1 MHLQTRSLQARGRR
15 SVGAHGRCSGIEAGR
30 KARRSLWLRRA
41 LLAAARGSAGRG
53 QRGAL
58 PARGAMDM
66 ARGSVQATRRR
77 RAGCLA
83 RAGRSC
89 ITPACDAKASASS
102 GPHTSS
108 APSAVKV
115 RLIACIESVQTLSH
129 EHGPHYGSSR
139 EAAGEGKGPVES
151 PMRAVFGV
159 LVALAASAT
168 PSLAFAFSPANG
180 AAGSYAGIFAHDAA
194 RRSFAAG
201 FAADRPAWPL
211 QPAAARHVV
220 SSSPRA
226 GVLDMLMQER
236 GRGRGARGGSDRGG
250 RGGGAGRAQSP
261 ADRGDGYGMDDTN
274 VRGRGGRGGGAG
286 RARLSP
292 AGRGG
297 GYGWDDPE
305 GRGRGGR
312 GAGRGRSP
320 AGRGVASKGGADWG
334 ARFDAMLMQRKL
346 DIGDMDVETLE
357 NKVYNRV
364 MKKKYMDEEVDDD
377 VPLDDARAEKTERE
391 RVRKVMPAAG
401 REVFGVFFRK

>member
-1 MHLQTRSLQARGRR
+1 M
-15 SVGAHGRCSGIEAGR
+15 
-30 KARRSLWLRRA
+30 
-41 LLAAARGSAGRG
+41 
-53 QRGAL
+53 
-58 PARGAMDM
+58 
-66 ARGSVQATRRR
+66 
-77 RAGCLA
+77 
-83 RAGRSC
+83 
-89 ITPACDAKASASS
+89 
-102 GPHTSS
+102 
-108 APSAVKV
+108 
-115 RLIACIESVQTLSH
+115 
-129 EHGPHYGSSR
+129 
-139 EAAGEGKGPVES
+139 
-151 PMRAVFGV
+151 
-159 LVALAASAT
+159 
-168 PSLAFAFSPANG
+168 
-180 AAGSYAGIFAHDAA
+180 
-194 RRSFAAG
+194 
-201 FAADRPAWPL
+201 
-211 QPAAARHVV
+211 V

-377 VPLDDARAEKTERE
+377 VPLDDARAEKTEKE

>member
-1 MHLQTRSLQARGRR
+1 
-15 SVGAHGRCSGIEAGR
+15 
-30 KARRSLWLRRA
+30 
-41 LLAAARGSAGRG
+41 
-53 QRGAL
+53 
-58 PARGAMDM
+58 M

-180 AAGSYAGIFAHDAA
+180 ATGSYAGIFAHDAA

-377 VPLDDARAEKTERE
+377 VPLDDARAEKTEKE